1 MFNNV
6 GWRRIAA
13 PGGQGSTNVSNPNR
27 AAWRYNP
34 VCTYLAV
41 ETSEIRF
48 RLKEFMGLYSD
59 EGKIQPTYS
68 KLIFTPNINGYSWEI
83 ATSSHEVKG
92 IVPSSTSST
101 IATLLN
107 NLFEI

>member
-1 MFNNV
+1 MLGGGGV
-6 GWRRIAA
+6 RSLGARVRRLCPTPTGL
-13 PGGQGSTNVSNPNR
+13 PGGTTWCVPNQ
-27 AAWRYNP
+27 
-34 VCTYLAV
+34 AV
-41 ETSEIRF
+41 RTSEIRF

>member
-1 MFNNV
+1 MFDNV
-6 GWRRIAA
+6 GWRRHAE
-13 PGGQGSTNVSNPNR
+13 PGGSGSTIVSNPNR
-27 AAWRYNP
+27 AAWKYNL
-34 VCTYLAV
+34 VCTEPGR
-41 ETSEIRF
+41 ETSEIQF

-59 EGKIQPTYS
+59 EGNIQPTYS

-92 IVPSSTSST
+92 IGPSSTSST